1 MGLGI
6 LNHHFYNEF
15 IVFYG
20 DIKMAQAKT
29 LTEKEMKRLLAVAS
43 QTRHADR
50 DRMIVLM
57 SYYAGLRVGEIAA
70 LTIGHVTSQDGTIKD
85 QFILTADQTKGNNAR
100 TVMVAEKLRK
110 EIAAYIATL
119 KRREPDRPL
128 FGSQRSRTGFSA
140 NTLCKRM
147 NHLYSLAGIDG
158 GSSHSGRRTFITT
171 LANKGVGVR
180 VLMALAGHR
189 NIGTTQRYI
198 DLNDELVKVAV
209 NMI

>member
-1 MGLGI
+1 MS
-6 LNHHFYNEF
+6 
-15 IVFYG
+15 
-20 DIKMAQAKT
+20 QAKT
-29 LTEKEMKRLLAVAS
+29 LSEKELKRLLAVS
-43 QTRHADR
+43 STTRHADR
-50 DRMIVLM
+50 DRMIILM

-70 LTIGHVTSQDGTIKD
+70 LTIGHVTSQDGSIKD
-85 QFILTADQTKGNNAR
+85 QFILTAEQTKGNKPR
-100 TVMVAEKLRK
+100 TVMLAEKLQK
-110 EIAAYIATL
+110 ELAVYVDGL
-119 KRREPDRPL
+119 KYKDPHRPL

-147 NHLYSLAGIDG
+147 KHLYMLAGIDG

-198 DLNDELVKVAV
+198 DLNDELLKVAI
-209 NMI
+209 NLI

>member
-1 MGLGI
+1 MVM
-6 LNHHFYNEF
+6 H
-15 IVFYG
+15 
-20 DIKMAQAKT
+20 MSQAKT
-29 LTEKEMKRLLAVAS
+29 LSEKELKRLLAVCS
-43 QTRHADR
+43 TTRHTDR
-50 DRMIVLM
+50 DRMLVLM
-57 SYYAGLRVGEIAA
+57 SFQAGLRVGEIAA
-70 LTIGHVTSQDGTIKD
+70 LKIGHVISHDGSIKN
-85 QFILTADQTKGNNAR
+85 QFILTADQTKGNKPR
-100 TVMVAEKLRK
+100 TVMLAEKLRK
-110 EIAAYIATL
+110 ELAVYVDGL
-119 KRREPDRPL
+119 KHKDVDRPL

-147 NHLYSLAGIDG
+147 NHLYGLAGIDG

-209 NMI
+209 NLI

>member
-1 MGLGI
+1 MS
-6 LNHHFYNEF
+6 
-15 IVFYG
+15 
-20 DIKMAQAKT
+20 QAKT
-29 LTEKEMKRLLAVAS
+29 LSEKEFKRLLAVS
-43 QTRHADR
+43 QTTRHAER
-50 DRMIVLM
+50 DRMIILM

-70 LTIGHVTSQDGTIKD
+70 LTIGHVSSHDGTIKD
-85 QFILTADQTKGNNAR
+85 QFILTAEQTKGNRPR
-100 TVMVAEKLRK
+100 TVMLAEKLRK
-110 EIAAYIATL
+110 ELASYVDGL
-119 KRREPDRPL
+119 KHREPHRPL

-147 NHLYSLAGIDG
+147 NHLYALAGIDG

-180 VLMALAGHR
+180 VLMALAGHK

-209 NMI
+209 NLI